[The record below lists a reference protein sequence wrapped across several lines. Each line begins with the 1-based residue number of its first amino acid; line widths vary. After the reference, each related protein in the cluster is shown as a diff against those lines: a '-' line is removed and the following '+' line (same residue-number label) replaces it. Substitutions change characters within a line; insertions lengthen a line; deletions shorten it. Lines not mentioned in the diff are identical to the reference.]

1 MAVLKGITLSAPTPG
16 LASLNIKPNYS
27 REVPL
32 QIGEATLSPSILPPF
47 QFVVSSPLFTWAVL
61 ISVGII
67 QVETYLITLPAVF
80 AVLLS

>member
-1 MAVLKGITLSAPTPG
+1 M
-16 LASLNIKPNYS
+16 
-27 REVPL
+27 
-32 QIGEATLSPSILPPF
+32 GEATLSPSILPPF